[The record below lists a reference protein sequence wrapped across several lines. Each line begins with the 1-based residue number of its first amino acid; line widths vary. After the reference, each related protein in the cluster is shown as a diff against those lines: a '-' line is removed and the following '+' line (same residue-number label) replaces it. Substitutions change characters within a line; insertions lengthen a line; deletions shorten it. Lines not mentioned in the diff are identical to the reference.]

1 MAVSY
6 VRTRGL
12 PSLSAGAGELL
23 QALQPEWEHGGC
35 VVKELLAEQLVSSC
49 KAGDCILLTELHFSG
64 SSSLQ
69 LPSHGVSLELPGTL
83 QIRPMQTRELCV
95 NLQGTLELLAEI

>member
-1 MAVSY
+1 MAKSPVAVSY

-49 KAGDCILLTELHFSG
+49 KAGD
-64 SSSLQ
+64 
-69 LPSHGVSLELPGTL
+69 
-83 QIRPMQTRELCV
+83 
-95 NLQGTLELLAEI
+95 